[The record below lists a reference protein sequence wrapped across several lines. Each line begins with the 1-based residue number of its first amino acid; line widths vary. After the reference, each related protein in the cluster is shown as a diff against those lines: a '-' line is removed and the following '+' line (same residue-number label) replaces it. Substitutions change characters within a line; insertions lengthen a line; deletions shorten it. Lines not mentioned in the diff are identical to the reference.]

1 MFQVLLYF
9 NRLYV
14 LDATQYSAFIGA
26 RGGGGGDMMEVT
38 FPLQFYIEIV
48 RA

>member
-1 MFQVLLYF
+1 MFRVLLYF

-26 RGGGGGDMMEVT
+26 GGGGGGRYGGSNVS
-38 FPLQFYIEIV
+38 PSILY
-48 RA
+48 